1 LRAAAGPAQRDSL
14 PDATAEAASHRR
26 LRWVVNAAWLAAI
39 ALAVSIGREPAW
51 APWYL
56 LGLLVFLL
64 APAGVALLLVR
75 RPLVE
80 AFRLGRLS
88 ITWLQVRRLL
98 AIAVVLLSIPGAGWL
113 DSVGVPFPWLL
124 SAAALL
130 VSLLIAP
137 PWGVARRSAAL
148 NLAHLVLAR
157 EPARALALLE
167 ELERRVPGTFA
178 VTMGRASAL
187 RRLGRAPEAWR
198 AVEEALQRDPDKGAA
213 QSLAARIAVGEGR
226 IEEAEQRLQLAEQ
239 LDPGSPSHQIC
250 RAELEIA
257 QGAMDRARSSL
268 REARQV
274 AARQP
279 FAFAMLDDLEDLSAR
294 LGEAPAPA

>member
-1 LRAAAGPAQRDSL
+1 
-14 PDATAEAASHRR
+14 
-26 LRWVVNAAWLAAI
+26 
-39 ALAVSIGREPAW
+39 
-51 APWYL
+51 
-56 LGLLVFLL
+56 
-64 APAGVALLLVR
+64 
-75 RPLVE
+75 
-80 AFRLGRLS
+80 
-88 ITWLQVRRLL
+88 
-98 AIAVVLLSIPGAGWL
+98 
-113 DSVGVPFPWLL
+113 LL

-137 PWGVARRSAAL
+137 PWGVVRATREILRALDAGHASEALAILGQMRVRLARKSYVCELRALALAVAGDRPAAVTELEDLLARAPARRSAAL

-157 EPARALALLE
+157 GPARALALLE